1 MPPGT
6 VQHADQSLVKKLAEI
21 LTRCIYA
28 VEYGIAGKGI
38 WIVADVKHMD
48 GTPTEIRNSLPRNT

>member
-28 VEYGIAGKGI
+28 VGYGIAGKGKVLEMPLFNNMPYI
-38 WIVADVKHMD
+38 LHNMY
-48 GTPTEIRNSLPRNT
+48 RND